1 MKISNNIHF
10 FNSKET
16 VGKKVDKNLL
26 GIRGRQANEFA
37 ELKLPILPGIIID
50 ASVVQDIGDAN
61 IYSEIA
67 PYLSKFGTE
76 VKKTYGDDESPLLL
90 KLVISPNMLITS
102 YPTLHNFGLTKDT
115 VIGFQENVGEDF
127 AASEVLFLLNGIL
140 TVVLKIEE
148 LEKNE
153 TKVKDL
159 ERALKEIKS
168 TMKMPKISLKPGA
181 IMDKYAGLLPSRFF
195 DDCKVQL
202 EESIRLIGKLL
213 TLEEDTDHDTALLIQ
228 PMVYGNY
235 GKDSYSGSFFSR
247 NIVNGEKKLQGQ
259 FFAEKFNEVDAKGK
273 DINSIKPEYLKH
285 LQKIAW
291 QLEDYTKDIRNI
303 RFTIEAGRLW
313 LIEQKSVEAKS
324 TISMVQILLDLYN
337 RKIVDAEYVV
347 RAVKPGQLNEILHPV
362 IDIMST
368 KGLKSSKGGI
378 AGAPGAAVGRVYFT
392 ADSLIEAQRAAKL
405 QGMDTRC
412 ILCMPATYAGDVK
425 GIEVSTGVISNE
437 GGYSAHASVVAR
449 QYGKIS
455 LVRPDMKISGKKAV
469 IEGITINEGDYITLN
484 VPYYGDSTVYFG
496 EANLI
501 EPDPKTSGL
510 LDFISL
516 AKGFLSDFHV
526 RANADSPRDA
536 QLALGFGADGIGL
549 CRTEHMFFNEKRI
562 NSFREMILAPSETE
576 RKKVLDK
583 LQKLQTEDFYGIF
596 KAMDG
601 KEVTIRLLDA
611 PLHEFLPHNDA
622 ELDGFVKYLATQKK
636 KVNKKDLAAEI
647 EKLSEI
653 NPMLGHRGCRIAIT
667 YPEIYAMQIKAIF
680 EAAYKLKKE
689 KVDVRPEIMIPLI
702 MNFRELKQ
710 IIYGKKIEGH
720 TYAGIAS
727 IAEEVKAAVKGGD
740 LDYKVGTMVELPASA
755 LSADEI
761 AKYAEFFS
769 FGTNDLTQ
777 TTLGLSRDDFNSF
790 MPDYTMYDLIDGNPF
805 AVLDS
810 RVRDLIEIAIQRGK
824 LTRPDLHLGLC
835 GEHGARPENVRF
847 CMEAGLN
854 YVSCS
859 SYSVPIA
866 LLSIAQVE
874 LENAEKAGIKLEP
887 KIKPIPNSAA
897 AKPAKS
903 PKAVEKKGA
912 AKTAK
917 AKPKAAVKKASAK
930 KPVKAKSAPAKKASS
945 AKKKTA
951 KKSK

>member
-469 IEGITINEGDYITLN
+469 IEGVTINEGDYITLN

-917 AKPKAAVKKASAK
+917 AKPKAAVKKAAAK

>member
-469 IEGITINEGDYITLN
+469 IEGVTINEGDYITLN

-903 PKAVEKKGA
+903 LKAVEKKGA

-917 AKPKAAVKKASAK
+917 AKPKAAVKKATEK
-930 KPVKAKSAPAKKASS
+930 KAVKAKSAPAKKSSS
-945 AKKKTA
+945 AKKKAA

>member
-76 VKKTYGDDESPLLL
+76 VKKTYGDDEFPLLL

-469 IEGITINEGDYITLN
+469 IEGVTINEGDYITLN

-917 AKPKAAVKKASAK
+917 AKPKAAVKKAAAK

>member
-469 IEGITINEGDYITLN
+469 IEGVTINEGDYITLN

-917 AKPKAAVKKASAK
+917 AKPKAAVKNAAAK

>member
-50 ASVVQDIGDAN
+50 ASVMQDIGDAN
-61 IYSEIA
+61 IYSEIS
-67 PYLSKFGTE
+67 PYLAKFGAE
-76 VKKTYGDDESPLLL
+76 VKKEYGDDESPLLL

-127 AASEVLFLLNGIL
+127 AANEVLFLLNGIL

-153 TKVKDL
+153 QKVKDL
-159 ERALKEIKS
+159 EKALHEIKES
-168 TMKMPKISLKPGA
+168 MKMGKIGLKPGA
-181 IMDKYAGLLPSRFF
+181 IMDKYSKFLPKHFF

-202 EESIRLIGKLL
+202 EESIHLIARLL
-213 TLEEDTDHDTALLIQ
+213 TLEEDTDHDVALLIQ

-235 GKDSYSGSFFSR
+235 SKDSYSGSFFSR

-259 FFAEKFNEVDAKGK
+259 FFAEKFNEVNAEGK

-285 LQKIAW
+285 LQQIAW

-347 RAVKPGQLNEILHPV
+347 RSVKPGQLNEILHPV

-368 KGLKSSKGGI
+368 KGMKSSKGGI

-469 IEGITINEGDYITLN
+469 IEGVTINEGDYITLN

-496 EANLI
+496 EAKLI

-516 AKGFLSDFHV
+516 AKGFLSNFHV

-536 QLALGFGADGIGL
+536 QLALDFGAEGIGL

-562 NSFREMILAPSETE
+562 NTFREMILAANETE
-576 RKKVLDK
+576 RKKVLEK

-596 KAMDG
+596 KAMNG

-611 PLHEFLPHNDA
+611 PLHEFLPHNDV
-622 ELDGFVKYLATQKK
+622 ELDGFVKYLTAQKK
-636 KVNKKDLAAEI
+636 KVNKKDLLTDI

-653 NPMLGHRGCRIAIT
+653 NPMLGHRGCRIAIS
-667 YPEIYAMQIKAIF
+667 YPEIYAMQIRAIF

-689 KVDVRPEIMIPLI
+689 KVDVKPEIMIPLI

-720 TYAGIAS
+720 TYLGIDA

-740 LDYKVGTMVELPASA
+740 LEYKVGTMIELPASA
-755 LSADEI
+755 LSSDEI
-761 AKYAEFFS
+761 AKYAQFFS

-810 RVRDLIEIAIQRGK
+810 RVRDLIEISIQRGK

-847 CMEAGLN
+847 CMDAGLN

-866 LLSIAQVE
+866 LLSIAQAE

-887 KIKPIPNSAA
+887 KIQAPRKAVSET
-897 AKPAKS
+897 AKS
-903 PKAVEKKGA
+903 AEKNESVKAVKEKPESA
-912 AKTAK
+912 
-917 AKPKAAVKKASAK
+917 KKASAK
-930 KPVKAKSAPAKKASS
+930 KMA
-945 AKKKTA
+945 A

>member
-378 AGAPGAAVGRVYFT
+378 AGAPGAAVGKVYFT

-469 IEGITINEGDYITLN
+469 IEGVTINEGDYITLN

-887 KIKPIPNSAA
+887 KIRPIPNSAA

-917 AKPKAAVKKASAK
+917 AKPKAAVKKAVAK

-945 AKKKTA
+945 AKKKAA

>member
-469 IEGITINEGDYITLN
+469 IEGVTINEGDYITLN

-917 AKPKAAVKKASAK
+917 AKPKAAVKKAAAK
-930 KPVKAKSAPAKKASS
+930 KPVKAKSAPAKKSSS

>member
-291 QLEDYTKDIRNI
+291 QLEDYTKDIRDI

-469 IEGITINEGDYITLN
+469 IEGVTINEGDYITLN

-887 KIKPIPNSAA
+887 KIRPIPNSAA

-917 AKPKAAVKKASAK
+917 AKPKAAVKKAAAK
-930 KPVKAKSAPAKKASS
+930 KPVKAKSAPAKKSSS

>member
-1 MKISNNIHF
+1 M
-10 FNSKET
+10 
-16 VGKKVDKNLL
+16 
-26 GIRGRQANEFA
+26 
-37 ELKLPILPGIIID
+37 
-50 ASVVQDIGDAN
+50 
-61 IYSEIA
+61 
-67 PYLSKFGTE
+67 
-76 VKKTYGDDESPLLL
+76 
-90 KLVISPNMLITS
+90 
-102 YPTLHNFGLTKDT
+102 
-115 VIGFQENVGEDF
+115 
-127 AASEVLFLLNGIL
+127 
-140 TVVLKIEE
+140 
-148 LEKNE
+148 
-153 TKVKDL
+153 
-159 ERALKEIKS
+159 
-168 TMKMPKISLKPGA
+168 
-181 IMDKYAGLLPSRFF
+181 
-195 DDCKVQL
+195 
-202 EESIRLIGKLL
+202 
-213 TLEEDTDHDTALLIQ
+213 
-228 PMVYGNY
+228 
-235 GKDSYSGSFFSR
+235 
-247 NIVNGEKKLQGQ
+247 
-259 FFAEKFNEVDAKGK
+259 
-273 DINSIKPEYLKH
+273 
-285 LQKIAW
+285 
-291 QLEDYTKDIRNI
+291 
-303 RFTIEAGRLW
+303 
-313 LIEQKSVEAKS
+313 
-324 TISMVQILLDLYN
+324 
-337 RKIVDAEYVV
+337 
-347 RAVKPGQLNEILHPV
+347 
-362 IDIMST
+362 
-368 KGLKSSKGGI
+368 
-378 AGAPGAAVGRVYFT
+378 
-392 ADSLIEAQRAAKL
+392 
-405 QGMDTRC
+405 
-412 ILCMPATYAGDVK
+412 
-425 GIEVSTGVISNE
+425 
-437 GGYSAHASVVAR
+437 
-449 QYGKIS
+449 
-455 LVRPDMKISGKKAV
+455 
-469 IEGITINEGDYITLN
+469 
-484 VPYYGDSTVYFG
+484 
-496 EANLI
+496 
-501 EPDPKTSGL
+501 
-510 LDFISL
+510 
-516 AKGFLSDFHV
+516 SDFHV

-917 AKPKAAVKKASAK
+917 AKPKAAVKKAAAK

-945 AKKKTA
+945 AKKKAA

>member
-1 MKISNNIHF
+1 MYSMYAC
-10 FNSKET
+10 
-16 VGKKVDKNLL
+16 NL
-26 GIRGRQANEFA
+26 RR
-37 ELKLPILPGIIID
+37 
-50 ASVVQDIGDAN
+50 
-61 IYSEIA
+61 
-67 PYLSKFGTE
+67 
-76 VKKTYGDDESPLLL
+76 
-90 KLVISPNMLITS
+90 
-102 YPTLHNFGLTKDT
+102 
-115 VIGFQENVGEDF
+115 
-127 AASEVLFLLNGIL
+127 
-140 TVVLKIEE
+140 
-148 LEKNE
+148 
-153 TKVKDL
+153 
-159 ERALKEIKS
+159 R
-168 TMKMPKISLKPGA
+168 
-181 IMDKYAGLLPSRFF
+181 R
-195 DDCKVQL
+195 
-202 EESIRLIGKLL
+202 
-213 TLEEDTDHDTALLIQ
+213 
-228 PMVYGNY
+228 
-235 GKDSYSGSFFSR
+235 
-247 NIVNGEKKLQGQ
+247 
-259 FFAEKFNEVDAKGK
+259 
-273 DINSIKPEYLKH
+273 
-285 LQKIAW
+285 
-291 QLEDYTKDIRNI
+291 
-303 RFTIEAGRLW
+303 
-313 LIEQKSVEAKS
+313 
-324 TISMVQILLDLYN
+324 
-337 RKIVDAEYVV
+337 
-347 RAVKPGQLNEILHPV
+347 
-362 IDIMST
+362 
-368 KGLKSSKGGI
+368 
-378 AGAPGAAVGRVYFT
+378 
-392 ADSLIEAQRAAKL
+392 
-405 QGMDTRC
+405 
-412 ILCMPATYAGDVK
+412 K

-469 IEGITINEGDYITLN
+469 IEGVTINEGDYITLN

-887 KIKPIPNSAA
+887 KIRPIPNSAA

-917 AKPKAAVKKASAK
+917 AKPKAAVKKAVAK

-945 AKKKTA
+945 AKKKAA

>member
-50 ASVVQDIGDAN
+50 ASVVQDLGDVK
-61 IYSEIA
+61 IYSEISS
-67 PYLSKFGTE
+67 YLSKFGSE
-76 VKKTYGDDESPLLL
+76 VKKTYGDPDSPLLL

-127 AASEVLFLLNGIL
+127 AANEVLFLLNGIL

-148 LEKNE
+148 LEKNDQ
-153 TKVKDL
+153 KVKDL
-159 ERALKEIKS
+159 EKVLHEIKES
-168 TMKMPKISLKPGA
+168 MKMGKIGLKPGA
-181 IMDKYAGLLPSRFF
+181 IMDKYSKFLPKHFF

-202 EESIRLIGKLL
+202 EESIHLIARLL
-213 TLEEDTDHDTALLIQ
+213 TLEEDTDHDVALLIQ

-235 GKDSYSGSFFSR
+235 SKDSYSGSFFSR

-259 FFAEKFNEVDAKGK
+259 FFAEKFNEVNAEGK

-285 LQKIAW
+285 LQQIAW

-368 KGLKSSKGGI
+368 KGMKSSKGGI

-405 QGMDTRC
+405 QGLDTRC

-469 IEGITINEGDYITLN
+469 IEGVTINEGDYITLN

-496 EANLI
+496 EAKLI
-501 EPDPKTSGL
+501 EPDPETSGL

-516 AKGFLSDFHV
+516 AKSFLSGFHV

-536 QLALGFGADGIGL
+536 QLALDFGAEGIGL

-562 NSFREMILAPSETE
+562 NTFREMILAPSEAE

-583 LQKLQTEDFYGIF
+583 LQKVQTEDFYGIF
-596 KAMDG
+596 KAMNG

-611 PLHEFLPHNDA
+611 PLHEFLPHNDL
-622 ELDGFVKYLATQKK
+622 ELDGFVKYLTAQKK
-636 KVNKKDLAAEI
+636 KVSKKDLAAEI

-653 NPMLGHRGCRIAIT
+653 NPMLGHRGCRIAIS
-667 YPEIYAMQIKAIF
+667 YPEIYAMQIRAIF

-689 KVDVRPEIMIPLI
+689 KVDVKPEIMIPLI

-874 LENAEKAGIKLEP
+874 LENAEKAGIKLTP
-887 KIKPIPNSAA
+887 KALVSRKASSAA
-897 AKPAKS
+897 PKS
-903 PKAVEKKGA
+903 AEKKQA
-912 AKTAK
+912 A
-917 AKPKAAVKKASAK
+917 AK

>member
-140 TVVLKIEE
+140 IVVLKIEE

-469 IEGITINEGDYITLN
+469 IEGVTINEGDYITLN

-667 YPEIYAMQIKAIF
+667 YPEIYAMQIRAIF

-689 KVDVRPEIMIPLI
+689 KVDVKPEIMIPLI

-917 AKPKAAVKKASAK
+917 AKPKTAVKKATEK
-930 KPVKAKSAPAKKASS
+930 KAVKAKSAPAKKTSS

>member
-50 ASVVQDIGDAN
+50 ASVVQDLGDVK
-61 IYSEIA
+61 IYSEISS
-67 PYLSKFGTE
+67 YLSKFGSE
-76 VKKTYGDDESPLLL
+76 VKKTYGDPDSPLLL

-127 AASEVLFLLNGIL
+127 AANEVLFLLNGIL

-148 LEKNE
+148 LEKNDQ
-153 TKVKDL
+153 KVKDL
-159 ERALKEIKS
+159 EKVLHEIKES
-168 TMKMPKISLKPGA
+168 MKMGKIGLKPGA
-181 IMDKYAGLLPSRFF
+181 IMDKYSKFLPKHFF

-202 EESIRLIGKLL
+202 EESIHLIARLL
-213 TLEEDTDHDTALLIQ
+213 TLEEDTDHDVALLIQ

-235 GKDSYSGSFFSR
+235 SKDSYSGSFFSR

-259 FFAEKFNEVDAKGK
+259 FFAEKFNEVNAEGK

-285 LQKIAW
+285 LQQIAW

-368 KGLKSSKGGI
+368 KGMKSSKGGI

-405 QGMDTRC
+405 QGLDTRC

-469 IEGITINEGDYITLN
+469 IEGVTINEGDYITLN

-496 EANLI
+496 EAKLI
-501 EPDPKTSGL
+501 EPDPETSGL

-516 AKGFLSDFHV
+516 AKSFLSGFHV

-536 QLALGFGADGIGL
+536 QLALDFGAEGIGL

-562 NSFREMILAPSETE
+562 NTFREMILAPSEAE

-583 LQKLQTEDFYGIF
+583 LQKVQTEDFYGIF
-596 KAMDG
+596 KAMNG

-611 PLHEFLPHNDA
+611 PLHEFLPHNDV
-622 ELDGFVKYLATQKK
+622 ELDGFVKYLTAQKK
-636 KVNKKDLAAEI
+636 KVSKKDLAAEI

-653 NPMLGHRGCRIAIT
+653 NPMLGHRGCRIAIS
-667 YPEIYAMQIKAIF
+667 YPEIYAMQIRAIF

-689 KVDVRPEIMIPLI
+689 KVDVKPEIMIPLI

-720 TYAGIAS
+720 AYLGIDT

-740 LDYKVGTMVELPASA
+740 LDYKVGTMIELPASA

-866 LLSIAQVE
+866 LLSIAQAE
-874 LENAEKAGIKLEP
+874 LENAEKAGIKLT
-887 KIKPIPNSAA
+887 
-897 AKPAKS
+897 
-903 PKAVEKKGA
+903 PKALVSRKSSSAVPKSAEKKQA
-912 AKTAK
+912 A
-917 AKPKAAVKKASAK
+917 AK

-945 AKKKTA
+945 AKKKPA

>member
-469 IEGITINEGDYITLN
+469 IEGVTINEGDYITLN

-727 IAEEVKAAVKGGD
+727 IAEEVKAAVKGGE

-917 AKPKAAVKKASAK
+917 AKPKAAVKKAAAK

>member
-469 IEGITINEGDYITLN
+469 IEGVTINEGDYITLN

-912 AKTAK
+912 AK
-917 AKPKAAVKKASAK
+917 AKPKAAVKKATGK
-930 KPVKAKSAPAKKASS
+930 KPVKAKAAPAKKSSS

>member
-50 ASVVQDIGDAN
+50 ASVMQDIGDAN
-61 IYSEIA
+61 IYTEIS
-67 PYLSKFGTE
+67 PYLTKFGAD
-76 VKKTYGDDESPLLL
+76 VKKKYGDDESPLLL

-127 AASEVLFLLNGIL
+127 AANEVLFLLNGIL
-140 TVVLKIEE
+140 TVVLKIAE

-153 TKVKDL
+153 QKVKDL
-159 ERALKEIKS
+159 EKVLHDIKES
-168 TMKMPKISLKPGA
+168 MKMGKIGLKPGA
-181 IMDKYAGLLPSRFF
+181 IMDKYSKFLPKHFF

-202 EESIRLIGKLL
+202 EESIRLIGQLL
-213 TLEEDTDHDTALLIQ
+213 TLEEDTDHDVALLIQ

-259 FFAEKFNEVDAKGK
+259 FFAEKFNELNAGGK

-285 LQKIAW
+285 LQQIAW

-368 KGLKSSKGGI
+368 KGMKSSKGGI

-405 QGMDTRC
+405 QGLDTRC

-469 IEGITINEGDYITLN
+469 IEGVTINEGDYITLN

-496 EANLI
+496 EAKLI
-501 EPDPKTSGL
+501 EPDPETSGL

-516 AKGFLSDFHV
+516 AKSFLSGFHV

-536 QLALGFGADGIGL
+536 QLALDFGAEGIGL

-562 NSFREMILAPSETE
+562 NTFREMILAPSEAE

-583 LQKLQTEDFYGIF
+583 LQKVQTEDFYGIF
-596 KAMDG
+596 KAMNG

-611 PLHEFLPHNDA
+611 PLHEFLPHNDV
-622 ELDGFVKYLATQKK
+622 ELDGFVKYLTAQKK
-636 KVNKKDLAAEI
+636 KISKKDLTAEI

-653 NPMLGHRGCRIAIT
+653 NPMLGHRGCRIAIS
-667 YPEIYAMQIKAIF
+667 YPEIYAMQIRAIF

-689 KVDVRPEIMIPLI
+689 KVDVKPEIMIPLI

-720 TYAGIAS
+720 AYLGIDA

-740 LDYKVGTMVELPASA
+740 LDYKVGTMIELPASA

-874 LENAEKAGIKLEP
+874 LENAEKAGIKLTP
-887 KIKPIPNSAA
+887 KALVSRKSSS
-897 AKPAKS
+897 PA

-912 AKTAK
+912 AKTAR
-917 AKPKAAVKKASAK
+917 AKPKAAVKKATGK